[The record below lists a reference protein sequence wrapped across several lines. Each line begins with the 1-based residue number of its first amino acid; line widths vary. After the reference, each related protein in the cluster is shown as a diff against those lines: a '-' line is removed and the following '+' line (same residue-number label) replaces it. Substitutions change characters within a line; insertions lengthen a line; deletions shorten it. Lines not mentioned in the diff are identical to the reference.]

1 MVPTAPVL
9 PRDTLEY
16 RTALELEQWKEEQE
30 DLFDDE
36 VKINKWL
43 VVDTCP
49 HLFKINT
56 DSNIHAKI
64 LFLQLRKKEESCMQA
79 LAEELKKREKEREA
93 LFRKKVPPLSINY
106 KTF

>member
-36 VKINKWL
+36 VKMNKWL
-43 VVDTCP
+43 VVDM
-49 HLFKINT
+49 
-56 DSNIHAKI
+56 DSNIHVKI
-64 LFLQLRKKEESCMQA
+64 LFLQLRKKEVSCMQA

-93 LFRKKVPPLSINY
+93 LFRKKVP
-106 KTF
+106 